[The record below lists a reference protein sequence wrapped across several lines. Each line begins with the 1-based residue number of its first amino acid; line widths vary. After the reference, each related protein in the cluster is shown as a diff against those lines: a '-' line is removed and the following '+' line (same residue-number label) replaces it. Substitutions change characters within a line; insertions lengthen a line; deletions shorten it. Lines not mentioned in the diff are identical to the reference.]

1 MLKHKKHGIEG
12 AVAQTLLY
20 LSLAVIIALVLMP
33 IVITFLYSLK
43 LPYEHMMSIWRWPSD
58 PQWGY
63 YGEAFHGIW
72 GNMFNSLI
80 VCVVTTIGVVFFSSA
95 TAYVFSR
102 HHFFGKEVLF
112 SLVLALMMVP
122 SVLTMTP
129 SYLTVLKLGLFNT
142 RWALILPGIAGG
154 QVGAIFLFRTFFS
167 QQPASLF
174 ESATLDGA
182 NDLVLYAKITLPLAV
197 PVLIIQG
204 HVQPDVQRLSLAHA
218 RRAQRRNPDAH
229 AAPQISRGI
238 GQHDQTGRGVR
249 HVSLGGRAACDHF
262 ADRAQILY
270 QRRFRIGHEVVIY
283 SEEMY
288 EKTDLCDLDA
298 RIRVGAVCRL

>member
-1 MLKHKKHGIEG
+1 
-12 AVAQTLLY
+12 
-20 LSLAVIIALVLMP
+20 MP

-204 HVQPDVQRLSLAHA
+204 LGTFSLMYNDFLWPTLVVRNDAIQTLMPRLKYLAESVNMTKPGVAYAMYLLAGVPLAITSL
-218 RRAQRRNPDAH
+218 
-229 AAPQISRGI
+229 I
-238 GQHDQTGRGVR
+238 GLKYFINGD
-249 HVSLGGRAACDHF
+249 F
-262 ADRAQILY
+262 ASGMKL
-270 QRRFRIGHEVVIY
+270 
-283 SEEMY
+283 
-288 EKTDLCDLDA
+288 
-298 RIRVGAVCRL
+298 

>member
-204 HVQPDVQRLSLAHA
+204 LGTFSLMYNDFLWPTLVVRNDAIQTLMPRLKYLAESVNMTKPGVAYAMYLLAGVPLAITSL
-218 RRAQRRNPDAH
+218 
-229 AAPQISRGI
+229 I
-238 GQHDQTGRGVR
+238 GLKYFINGD
-249 HVSLGGRAACDHF
+249 F
-262 ADRAQILY
+262 ASGMML
-270 QRRFRIGHEVVIY
+270 
-283 SEEMY
+283 
-288 EKTDLCDLDA
+288 
-298 RIRVGAVCRL
+298 

>member
-204 HVQPDVQRLSLAHA
+204 LGTFSLMYNDFLWPTLVVRNDAIQTLMPRLKYPAESVNMTKPGVAYAMYLLAGVPLAITSL
-218 RRAQRRNPDAH
+218 
-229 AAPQISRGI
+229 I
-238 GQHDQTGRGVR
+238 GLKYFINGD
-249 HVSLGGRAACDHF
+249 F
-262 ADRAQILY
+262 ASGMKL
-270 QRRFRIGHEVVIY
+270 
-283 SEEMY
+283 
-288 EKTDLCDLDA
+288 
-298 RIRVGAVCRL
+298 

>member
-58 PQWGY
+58 PPWGY

-204 HVQPDVQRLSLAHA
+204 LGTFSLMYNDFLWPTLVVRNDAIQTLMPRLKYLAESVNMTKPGVAYAMYLLAGVPLAITSL
-218 RRAQRRNPDAH
+218 
-229 AAPQISRGI
+229 I
-238 GQHDQTGRGVR
+238 GLKYFINGD
-249 HVSLGGRAACDHF
+249 F
-262 ADRAQILY
+262 ASGMKL
-270 QRRFRIGHEVVIY
+270 
-283 SEEMY
+283 
-288 EKTDLCDLDA
+288 
-298 RIRVGAVCRL
+298 

>member
-80 VCVVTTIGVVFFSSA
+80 VCVVTTVGVVFFSSA

-102 HHFFGKEVLF
+102 HRFFGKEVLF

-129 SYLTVLKLGLFNT
+129 SYLTVLKIGLFNT

-204 HVQPDVQRLSLAHA
+204 LGTFSLMYNDFLWPTLVVRNDAIQTLMPRLKYLAESVNMTKPGVAYAMYLLAGVPLAITSL
-218 RRAQRRNPDAH
+218 
-229 AAPQISRGI
+229 I
-238 GQHDQTGRGVR
+238 GLKYFINGD
-249 HVSLGGRAACDHF
+249 F
-262 ADRAQILY
+262 ASGMKL
-270 QRRFRIGHEVVIY
+270 
-283 SEEMY
+283 
-288 EKTDLCDLDA
+288 
-298 RIRVGAVCRL
+298 

>member
-20 LSLAVIIALVLMP
+20 LSLAIIIALVLMP

-58 PQWGY
+58 SQWGY

-129 SYLTVLKLGLFNT
+129 SYLTVLKIGLFNT

-182 NDLVLYAKITLPLAV
+182 NDLVLYARITLPLAV

-204 HVQPDVQRLSLAHA
+204 LGTFSLMYNDFLWPTLVVRKDAIQTLMPRLKYLAESVNMTKPGVAYAMYLLAGVPLAITSL
-218 RRAQRRNPDAH
+218 
-229 AAPQISRGI
+229 I
-238 GQHDQTGRGVR
+238 GLKYFINGD
-249 HVSLGGRAACDHF
+249 F
-262 ADRAQILY
+262 ASGMKL
-270 QRRFRIGHEVVIY
+270 
-283 SEEMY
+283 
-288 EKTDLCDLDA
+288 
-298 RIRVGAVCRL
+298 

>member
-204 HVQPDVQRLSLAHA
+204 LGTFSLMYNDFLWPTLVVRNDAIQTLMPRLKYLAESVNMTKPGVAYAMYLLAGVPLAITSLKYFI
-218 RRAQRRNPDAH
+218 NGD
-229 AAPQISRGI
+229 
-238 GQHDQTGRGVR
+238 
-249 HVSLGGRAACDHF
+249 F
-262 ADRAQILY
+262 ASGMKL
-270 QRRFRIGHEVVIY
+270 
-283 SEEMY
+283 
-288 EKTDLCDLDA
+288 
-298 RIRVGAVCRL
+298 

>member
-80 VCVVTTIGVVFFSSA
+80 VSVVTTIGVVFFSSA

-204 HVQPDVQRLSLAHA
+204 LGTFSLMYNDFLWPTLVVRNDAIQTLMPRLKYLAESVNMTKPGVAYAMYLLAGVPLAITSL
-218 RRAQRRNPDAH
+218 
-229 AAPQISRGI
+229 I
-238 GQHDQTGRGVR
+238 GLKYFINGD
-249 HVSLGGRAACDHF
+249 F
-262 ADRAQILY
+262 ASGMKL
-270 QRRFRIGHEVVIY
+270 
-283 SEEMY
+283 
-288 EKTDLCDLDA
+288 
-298 RIRVGAVCRL
+298 

>member
-20 LSLAVIIALVLMP
+20 LSLVVIIALVLMP

-204 HVQPDVQRLSLAHA
+204 LGTFSLMYNDFLWPTLVVRNDAIQTLMPRLKYLAESVNMTKPGVAYAMYLLAGVPLAITSL
-218 RRAQRRNPDAH
+218 
-229 AAPQISRGI
+229 I
-238 GQHDQTGRGVR
+238 GLKYFINGD
-249 HVSLGGRAACDHF
+249 F
-262 ADRAQILY
+262 ASGMKL
-270 QRRFRIGHEVVIY
+270 
-283 SEEMY
+283 
-288 EKTDLCDLDA
+288 
-298 RIRVGAVCRL
+298 

>member
-72 GNMFNSLI
+72 GNMFNRLI

-204 HVQPDVQRLSLAHA
+204 LGTFSLMYNDFLWPTLVVRNDAIQTLMPRLKYLAESVNMTKPGVAYAMYLLAGVPLAITSL
-218 RRAQRRNPDAH
+218 
-229 AAPQISRGI
+229 I
-238 GQHDQTGRGVR
+238 GLKYFINGD
-249 HVSLGGRAACDHF
+249 F
-262 ADRAQILY
+262 ASGMKL
-270 QRRFRIGHEVVIY
+270 
-283 SEEMY
+283 
-288 EKTDLCDLDA
+288 
-298 RIRVGAVCRL
+298 

>member
-1 MLKHKKHGIEG
+1 MLKHKKHGIAG

-204 HVQPDVQRLSLAHA
+204 LGTFSLMYNDFLWPTLVVRNDAIQTLMPRLKYLAESVNMTKPGVAYAMYLLAGVPLAITSL
-218 RRAQRRNPDAH
+218 
-229 AAPQISRGI
+229 I
-238 GQHDQTGRGVR
+238 GLKYFINGD
-249 HVSLGGRAACDHF
+249 F
-262 ADRAQILY
+262 ASGMKL
-270 QRRFRIGHEVVIY
+270 
-283 SEEMY
+283 
-288 EKTDLCDLDA
+288 
-298 RIRVGAVCRL
+298 

>member
-1 MLKHKKHGIEG
+1 MLKHKQHGIEG

-204 HVQPDVQRLSLAHA
+204 LGTFSLMYNDFLWPTLVVRNDAIQTLMPRLKYLAESVNMTKPGVAYAMYLLAGVPLAITSL
-218 RRAQRRNPDAH
+218 
-229 AAPQISRGI
+229 I
-238 GQHDQTGRGVR
+238 GLKYFINGD
-249 HVSLGGRAACDHF
+249 F
-262 ADRAQILY
+262 ASGMKL
-270 QRRFRIGHEVVIY
+270 
-283 SEEMY
+283 
-288 EKTDLCDLDA
+288 
-298 RIRVGAVCRL
+298 

>member
-112 SLVLALMMVP
+112 
-122 SVLTMTP
+122 
-129 SYLTVLKLGLFNT
+129 
-142 RWALILPGIAGG
+142 
-154 QVGAIFLFRTFFS
+154 
-167 QQPASLF
+167 
-174 ESATLDGA
+174 
-182 NDLVLYAKITLPLAV
+182 
-197 PVLIIQG
+197 
-204 HVQPDVQRLSLAHA
+204 
-218 RRAQRRNPDAH
+218 
-229 AAPQISRGI
+229 
-238 GQHDQTGRGVR
+238 
-249 HVSLGGRAACDHF
+249 
-262 ADRAQILY
+262 
-270 QRRFRIGHEVVIY
+270 
-283 SEEMY
+283 
-288 EKTDLCDLDA
+288 
-298 RIRVGAVCRL
+298 

>member
-20 LSLAVIIALVLMP
+20 LSLTVIIALVLMP

-204 HVQPDVQRLSLAHA
+204 LGTFSLMYNDFLWPTLVVRNDAIQTLMPRLKYLAESVNMTKPGVAYAMYLLAGVPLAITSL
-218 RRAQRRNPDAH
+218 
-229 AAPQISRGI
+229 I
-238 GQHDQTGRGVR
+238 GLKYFINGD
-249 HVSLGGRAACDHF
+249 F
-262 ADRAQILY
+262 ASGMKL
-270 QRRFRIGHEVVIY
+270 
-283 SEEMY
+283 
-288 EKTDLCDLDA
+288 
-298 RIRVGAVCRL
+298 

>member
-204 HVQPDVQRLSLAHA
+204 LGTFSLMYNDFLWPTLVVRNDAIQTLMP
-218 RRAQRRNPDAH
+218 RRKYIAESVNMTKPGVAY
-229 AAPQISRGI
+229 AMYLLAGVPLAITSLI
-238 GQHDQTGRGVR
+238 GLKYFINGD
-249 HVSLGGRAACDHF
+249 F
-262 ADRAQILY
+262 ASGMKL
-270 QRRFRIGHEVVIY
+270 
-283 SEEMY
+283 
-288 EKTDLCDLDA
+288 
-298 RIRVGAVCRL
+298 

>member
-58 PQWGY
+58 PQWCY

-204 HVQPDVQRLSLAHA
+204 LGTFSLMYNDFLWPTLVVRNDAIQTLMPRLKYLAESVNMTKPGVAYAMYLLAGVPLAITSL
-218 RRAQRRNPDAH
+218 
-229 AAPQISRGI
+229 I
-238 GQHDQTGRGVR
+238 GLKYFINGD
-249 HVSLGGRAACDHF
+249 F
-262 ADRAQILY
+262 ASGMKL
-270 QRRFRIGHEVVIY
+270 
-283 SEEMY
+283 
-288 EKTDLCDLDA
+288 
-298 RIRVGAVCRL
+298 